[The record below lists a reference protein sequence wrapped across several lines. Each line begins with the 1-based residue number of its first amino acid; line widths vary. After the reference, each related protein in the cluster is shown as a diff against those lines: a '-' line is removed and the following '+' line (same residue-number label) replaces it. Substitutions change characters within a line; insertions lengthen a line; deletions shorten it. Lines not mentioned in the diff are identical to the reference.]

1 MRILSRKPYLAKSA
15 VPVASQPMDPLESIL
30 QQCDISLITSYAA
43 GKSGFCPH
51 TGRRPK
57 RTLFDNTVFQ
67 CGKGMGRKCLLWLYG
82 TGNQGHVSQLY
93 PSFISRS
100 APAFFTHQ
108 CGIVRF
114 RTACPGKQ
122 VVQAFCQQPFE
133 GRAFKIRIPLF
144 IDGRIDIIA
153 AGNAVAGTKNSIRVQ
168 FHFNYKGYSFAH
180 RHPSSQNVQWSAISI
195 GSNSKQIS
203 SLSTFRKI
211 SFCISAPSTNTRRY
225 S

>member
-1 MRILSRKPYLAKSA
+1 MRISRRKPYLAKSA
-15 VPVASQPMDPLESIL
+15 VPVASQPADTFESIL
-30 QQCDISLITSYAA
+30 QQSDISLIASYASR
-43 GKSGFCPH
+43 KFCFCPH

-67 CGKGMGRKCLLWLYG
+67 CSKGMCGKCFLRLNR
-82 TGNQGHVSQLY
+82 TGNQGHVSQLQ
-93 PSFISRS
+93 PSFISYS

-108 CGIVRF
+108 CGIVLF

-122 VVQAFCQQPFE
+122 VVQAFCQQSFE
-133 GRAFKIRIPLF
+133 GRAFEIRIPLF
-144 IDGRIDIIA
+144 IDGRIDVIS
-153 AGNAVAGTKNSIRVQ
+153 AGNAVAGTKDRIRFQ
-168 FHFNYKGYSFAH
+168 FHFNYKGYSLAH